1 MAEGDAAGDG
11 LAAGLG
17 LVAAGA
23 AVSGAGEAD
32 VDDVDGDVVLLG
44 EFVLVVGSVAQPTA
58 KAIAR
63 MVGSRRVVRP
73 ISFIVGL
80 LISFSSFGQD

>member
-17 LVAAGA
+17 LVAGGA
-23 AVSGAGEAD
+23 AVSLAGEAA
-32 VDDVDGDVVLLG
+32 VAGDDVLLG

>member
-1 MAEGDAAGDG
+1 MGEGDAAGDG

-23 AVSGAGEAD
+23 AVSGEAD

-63 MVGSRRVVRP
+63 MVGRRSVVRP

>member
-1 MAEGDAAGDG
+1 MGEGDAAGDG
-11 LAAGLG
+11 LAVGLG

-23 AVSGAGEAD
+23 AVSGEAD

-58 KAIAR
+58 KAMAR
-63 MVGSRRVVRP
+63 MVGSKSVVRP
-73 ISFIVGL
+73 TSFIVGL
-80 LISFSSFGQD
+80 LIGFSSFGQD

>member
-1 MAEGDAAGDG
+1 MGDAAGDG

-17 LVAAGA
+17 LVAGGA
-23 AVSGAGEAD
+23 AVSLAGEGA
-32 VDDVDGDVVLLG
+32 VDDVDGDDVLLG
-44 EFVLVVGSVAQPTA
+44 EFVLVVGSAAQPTA
-58 KAIAR
+58 KAMAR
-63 MVGSRRVVRP
+63 MVGSRSVLRP